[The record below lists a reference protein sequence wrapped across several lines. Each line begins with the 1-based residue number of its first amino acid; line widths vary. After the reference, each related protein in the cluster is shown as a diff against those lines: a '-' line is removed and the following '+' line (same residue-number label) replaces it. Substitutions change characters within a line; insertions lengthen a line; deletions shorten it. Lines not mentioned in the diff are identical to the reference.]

1 MFELHITCTK
11 DIEKLS
17 IDFSDGT
24 SVVQEKTEKPEKPE
38 KPEKLEKSKK
48 VSKEKEDFKE
58 EDLSKYQNSKKSV
71 SQEIIEKPKIPDRTE
86 TKVDDI
92 LQELEF

>member
-24 SVVQEKTEKPEKPE
+24 SVVQEKTEKLEKP
-38 KPEKLEKSKK
+38 EKSKK

-58 EDLSKYQNSKKSV
+58 EDLSKYQSKKSV
-71 SQEIIEKPKIPDRTE
+71 SQEIVEKPKIPDRTE

>member
-24 SVVQEKTEKPEKPE
+24 SVVQEKTEKLEKP
-38 KPEKLEKSKK
+38 EKSKK

-58 EDLSKYQNSKKSV
+58 EDLSKYQSKRSV
-71 SQEIIEKPKIPDRTE
+71 SQEIVEKPKIPDRTE

>member
-24 SVVQEKTEKPEKPE
+24 SVVQEKTEKLEKP
-38 KPEKLEKSKK
+38 EKSKK

-71 SQEIIEKPKIPDRTE
+71 SQEIIEKPKIPERTE

>member
-24 SVVQEKTEKPEKPE
+24 SVVQEKTEKPEKLE
-38 KPEKLEKSKK
+38 KPEKSKK
-48 VSKEKEDFKE
+48 ISKEKEDFKE

>member
-24 SVVQEKTEKPEKPE
+24 SVVQEKTEKLEKQ
-38 KPEKLEKSKK
+38 EKSKK

-58 EDLSKYQNSKKSV
+58 EDLSKYQSKRSV
-71 SQEIIEKPKIPDRTE
+71 SQEIVEKPKIPERTE

>member
-24 SVVQEKTEKPEKPE
+24 SVVQEKTEKPEK
-38 KPEKLEKSKK
+38 SKK

-58 EDLSKYQNSKKSV
+58 EDLSKYQSKKSV
-71 SQEIIEKPKIPDRTE
+71 SQEIIEKPKIPERTE

>member
-24 SVVQEKTEKPEKPE
+24 SVVQEKTEKLEKP
-38 KPEKLEKSKK
+38 EKSKK

-58 EDLSKYQNSKKSV
+58 EDLSKYQSKKSV

>member
-24 SVVQEKTEKPEKPE
+24 SVVQEKTEKPEKQ
-38 KPEKLEKSKK
+38 EKSKK

>member
-24 SVVQEKTEKPEKPE
+24 SVVQEKTEKLEKPE
-38 KPEKLEKSKK
+38 KPEKSKK
-48 VSKEKEDFKE
+48 ISKEKEDFKE
-58 EDLSKYQNSKKSV
+58 EDLSKYQSKRSV
-71 SQEIIEKPKIPDRTE
+71 SQEIVEKPKIPDRTE

>member
-38 KPEKLEKSKK
+38 KSKK

-58 EDLSKYQNSKKSV
+58 EDLSKYQSKKSV
-71 SQEIIEKPKIPDRTE
+71 SQEIIEKPKIPERTE
-86 TKVDDI
+86 TKVAQSRAI
-92 LQELEF
+92 P

>member
-24 SVVQEKTEKPEKPE
+24 SVVQEKIEKLE

-71 SQEIIEKPKIPDRTE
+71 SQEIIEKPKIPERTE

>member
-38 KPEKLEKSKK
+38 KPEKSKK

>member
-24 SVVQEKTEKPEKPE
+24 SVVQEKTEKPEKP
-38 KPEKLEKSKK
+38 EKSKK

-71 SQEIIEKPKIPDRTE
+71 SQEIIEKPKIPERTE

>member
-24 SVVQEKTEKPEKPE
+24 SVVQEKIEKPEKP
-38 KPEKLEKSKK
+38 EKSKK

-71 SQEIIEKPKIPDRTE
+71 SQEIIEKPKIPERTE

>member
-38 KPEKLEKSKK
+38 KLEKSKK

-58 EDLSKYQNSKKSV
+58 EDLSKYQSKRSV
-71 SQEIIEKPKIPDRTE
+71 SQEIIEKPKIPERTE

>member
-11 DIEKLS
+11 YIEKLS

-24 SVVQEKTEKPEKPE
+24 SVVQEKTEKLEKP
-38 KPEKLEKSKK
+38 EKSKK

-58 EDLSKYQNSKKSV
+58 EDLSKYQSKRSV
-71 SQEIIEKPKIPDRTE
+71 SQEIVEKPKIPERTE

>member
-24 SVVQEKTEKPEKPE
+24 SVVQEKTEKLEKP
-38 KPEKLEKSKK
+38 EKSKK

-58 EDLSKYQNSKKSV
+58 EDLSKYQSKRSV
-71 SQEIIEKPKIPDRTE
+71 SQEIIVKPKIPDRTE

>member
-38 KPEKLEKSKK
+38 KSKK

-58 EDLSKYQNSKKSV
+58 EDLSKYQSKRSV
-71 SQEIIEKPKIPDRTE
+71 SQEIVEKPKIPDRTE

>member
-24 SVVQEKTEKPEKPE
+24 SVVQEKTEKPEK
-38 KPEKLEKSKK
+38 SKK
-48 VSKEKEDFKE
+48 VFKEKEDFKE

>member
-24 SVVQEKTEKPEKPE
+24 SVVQEKTEKPEK
-38 KPEKLEKSKK
+38 SKK

-71 SQEIIEKPKIPDRTE
+71 SHEIVEKPKIPDRTE

>member
-38 KPEKLEKSKK
+38 KSKK

-58 EDLSKYQNSKKSV
+58 EDLSKYQSKKSV

>member
-24 SVVQEKTEKPEKPE
+24 SVVQEKTEKLEKLEKP
-38 KPEKLEKSKK
+38 EKSKK

-58 EDLSKYQNSKKSV
+58 EDLSKYQSKRSV
-71 SQEIIEKPKIPDRTE
+71 SQEIVEKPKIPDRTE

>member
-38 KPEKLEKSKK
+38 KSKK
-48 VSKEKEDFKE
+48 ISKEKEDFKE
-58 EDLSKYQNSKKSV
+58 EDLSKYQSKRSV
-71 SQEIIEKPKIPDRTE
+71 SQEIIEKPKIPERTE

>member
-38 KPEKLEKSKK
+38 KSKK

-58 EDLSKYQNSKKSV
+58 EDLSKYQNSKKSI

>member
-24 SVVQEKTEKPEKPE
+24 SMVQTKSEKPHAKREPHEPRDWDSYNQKPEK
-38 KPEKLEKSKK
+38 
-48 VSKEKEDFKE
+48 
-58 EDLSKYQNSKKSV
+58 
-71 SQEIIEKPKIPDRTE
+71 QEIIKPPELPDLNREPKIDE
-86 TKVDDI
+86 HLNNLD
-92 LQELEF
+92 F

>member
-24 SVVQEKTEKPEKPE
+24 SVVQEKTEKLEKLEKP
-38 KPEKLEKSKK
+38 EKSKK

>member
-38 KPEKLEKSKK
+38 KSKK
-48 VSKEKEDFKE
+48 ISKEKEDFKE

-71 SQEIIEKPKIPDRTE
+71 SQEIIEKPKIPERTE

>member
-38 KPEKLEKSKK
+38 KQEKSKK

-58 EDLSKYQNSKKSV
+58 EDLSKYQSKRSV
-71 SQEIIEKPKIPDRTE
+71 SQEIVEKPKIPDRTE

>member
-24 SVVQEKTEKPEKPE
+24 SVVQEKTEKLEKPE
-38 KPEKLEKSKK
+38 KSEKSKK

>member
-24 SVVQEKTEKPEKPE
+24 SVVQEKTEKLEKS
-38 KPEKLEKSKK
+38 EKSKK

-58 EDLSKYQNSKKSV
+58 EDLSKYQSKRSV
-71 SQEIIEKPKIPDRTE
+71 SQEIVEKPKIPERTE

>member
-24 SVVQEKTEKPEKPE
+24 SVVQEKTEKPEKLE
-38 KPEKLEKSKK
+38 KQEKSKK

-58 EDLSKYQNSKKSV
+58 EDLSKYQSKRSV
-71 SQEIIEKPKIPDRTE
+71 SQEIIEKPKIPERTE

>member
-24 SVVQEKTEKPEKPE
+24 SVVQEKTEKPEK
-38 KPEKLEKSKK
+38 SKK

-58 EDLSKYQNSKKSV
+58 EDLSKYQSKKSV

>member
-38 KPEKLEKSKK
+38 KQEKSKK

-58 EDLSKYQNSKKSV
+58 EDLSKYQSKKSV

>member
-24 SVVQEKTEKPEKPE
+24 SVVQEKTEKPEK
-38 KPEKLEKSKK
+38 LEKSKK

-58 EDLSKYQNSKKSV
+58 EDLSKYQSKRSV
-71 SQEIIEKPKIPDRTE
+71 SQEIVEKPEIPERTE

>member
-38 KPEKLEKSKK
+38 KFKK

-71 SQEIIEKPKIPDRTE
+71 SQEIIEKPKIPERTE

>member
-24 SVVQEKTEKPEKPE
+24 SVVQEKTE

>member
-24 SVVQEKTEKPEKPE
+24 SVVQEKTEKPEKLE
-38 KPEKLEKSKK
+38 KPEKSKK

-58 EDLSKYQNSKKSV
+58 EDLSKYQSKRSV
-71 SQEIIEKPKIPDRTE
+71 SQEIVEKPKIPERTE

>member
-24 SVVQEKTEKPEKPE
+24 SVVQEKTE

-71 SQEIIEKPKIPDRTE
+71 SQEIIEKPKIPERTE

>member
-24 SVVQEKTEKPEKPE
+24 SVVQEKTEKLEKPE
-38 KPEKLEKSKK
+38 KPEKSKK

-58 EDLSKYQNSKKSV
+58 EDLSKYQSKRSV
-71 SQEIIEKPKIPDRTE
+71 SQEIVEKPKIPDRTE